1 MKNNL
6 LLLLMIFSIFL
17 NAQSPVGAWER
28 THVSEDGLELKS
40 TVIFSES
47 HQSISTI
54 EKNTGKLLHSNGGSW
69 RLDGTTMTEV
79 VEFDTDNPERVGQSV
94 VFDIKIDEQF
104 LEIVGSD
111 MKFYKIDNGLPGKLN
126 GAWLMSSRLINGK
139 FQIRDTNRSRKTM
152 KILSGSKFQ
161 WIAFDIDS
169 KKFIATGGGSYTT
182 VNGIY
187 SENIEYFSRDISRV
201 GMKLEFEFNLENGK
215 WNHRGFSSKG
225 NPINVIWI
233 QR

>member
-94 VFDIKIDEQF
+94 VFDIKIDEQY
-104 LEIVGSD
+104 LEIIGSD
-111 MKFYKIDNGLPGKLN
+111 MKFFKIDNGLPGKLN
-126 GAWLMSSRLINGK
+126 GAWLMSERLINGK

-182 VNGIY
+182 VNGKY

-201 GMKLEFEFNLENGK
+201 GMKLEFEFNLEDGK
-215 WNHRGFSSKG
+215 WIHRGFSSKG
-225 NPINVIWI
+225 NPINEIWI